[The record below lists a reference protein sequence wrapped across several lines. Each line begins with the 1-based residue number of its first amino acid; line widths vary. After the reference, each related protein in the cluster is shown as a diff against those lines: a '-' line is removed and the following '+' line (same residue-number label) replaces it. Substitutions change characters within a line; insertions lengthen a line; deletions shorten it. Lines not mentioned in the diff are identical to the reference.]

1 MNFFPELS
9 QIIYMDYELEDM
21 KEAINFFKSPSEIK
35 SIVKYYNK
43 KNGNSN
49 KKLEPNILHLVNF
62 FKEKIKIII
71 LFQTKEAFLVII
83 MII

>member
-21 KEAINFFKSPSEIK
+21 KEAIKFFKSPSEIK

-49 KKLEPNILHLVNF
+49 KKLEPNISPL
-62 FKEKIKIII
+62 KRRK
-71 LFQTKEAFLVII
+71 
-83 MII
+83 